1 MSRIFRLFTFLFFF
15 IICIVP
21 TKAQDRSEEEKQFR
35 KLGELIDMLDN
46 YYVDSAQTSV
56 VIEDAIQQILEELD
70 PHSVYIPKKEVEAT
84 NEPLVGNFEGVG
96 IQFNIL
102 NDTVVIA
109 NVISGG
115 PSEKVGLLAGDKII
129 MVNDTNIAGIKI
141 ANSDVMKK
149 LRGNKGTK
157 VKVEVMRS
165 GSKKLLDFV
174 IVRDKIPLYS
184 VDASY
189 MVDDKIGYIRLN
201 KFSATTTQEMR
212 TALNDLKSKGMK
224 DLILDLQN
232 NGGGYLSAA
241 VELSDEFLDDNKLI
255 VYTEGFHQP
264 KQVFTSTPMGAW
276 EEGNLVVLINESSA
290 SASEIVSGAIQD
302 WDRGLVIGRN
312 SFGKGLVQKPFGM
325 SDGSQVRLTVAE
337 YFTPSGRCIQR
348 PYDKGKKDYY
358 SEFERRYKSG
368 QLMFMDSIKLP
379 DSLQYATLKNKRKV
393 YGGGGIL
400 PDIFVGLD
408 TSENSEYYSSLIR
421 KGTFN
426 QFSIKYLD
434 QKRKELLKQFPDAKS
449 FKNGFEVDK
458 NLLDEL
464 VEEGVKE
471 GTPS

>member
-1 MSRIFRLFTFLFFF
+1 
-15 IICIVP
+15 
-21 TKAQDRSEEEKQFR
+21 
-35 KLGELIDMLDN
+35 
-46 YYVDSAQTSV
+46 
-56 VIEDAIQQILEELD
+56 
-70 PHSVYIPKKEVEAT
+70 
-84 NEPLVGNFEGVG
+84 
-96 IQFNIL
+96 
-102 NDTVVIA
+102 
-109 NVISGG
+109 
-115 PSEKVGLLAGDKII
+115 
-129 MVNDTNIAGIKI
+129 
-141 ANSDVMKK
+141 
-149 LRGNKGTK
+149 
-157 VKVEVMRS
+157 
-165 GSKKLLDFV
+165 
-174 IVRDKIPLYS
+174 
-184 VDASY
+184 
-189 MVDDKIGYIRLN
+189 
-201 KFSATTTQEMR
+201 MR

-393 YGGGGIL
+393 
-400 PDIFVGLD
+400 
-408 TSENSEYYSSLIR
+408 S
-421 KGTFN
+421 
-426 QFSIKYLD
+426 
-434 QKRKELLKQFPDAKS
+434 
-449 FKNGFEVDK
+449 
-458 NLLDEL
+458 
-464 VEEGVKE
+464 
-471 GTPS
+471 